1 MDIKLYDEFL
11 VPEMYPEAKNNLT
24 ALQLSSRNL
33 LTKQR
38 VMLSTVGKDKTGQLG
53 LAFFPVTGEH
63 RKSIN
68 NFLSLSHLGYKIM
81 III

>member
-24 ALQLSSRNL
+24 ALQLSSRDL

-63 RKSIN
+63 RKK
-68 NFLSLSHLGYKIM
+68 H
-81 III
+81 